1 MEKEIHALLKFIN
14 VIFCFALLFFL
25 TYYLNQNEVSY
36 KSVSGLY
43 DPVVSTILEVVAG
56 LFILTIIP
64 FCIATFYKVKS
75 SLMIFVGITFVNL
88 FLLFMIYIMLY

>member
-1 MEKEIHALLKFIN
+1 MTKEIYTLLKFIN
-14 VIFCFALLFFL
+14 IIFIIALIFFL
-25 TYYLNQNEVSY
+25 TFYLKQSEYSY

-43 DPVVSTILEVVAG
+43 DPAISTILEVVAA
-56 LFILTIIP
+56 LFMLTIIP

-75 SLMIFVGITFVNL
+75 SLMIFVGITFINL